1 MEILRDQHFAVLS
14 NYLEQEKM
22 TKALTSSQDII
33 DCIRKRNYESNNETK
48 LQRYTKRKF
57 NHIWI
62 EKLDHNM
69 ENNFSKTNFIRID
82 QLKTYYN
89 LKYDENYGIVSSI
102 TSDFKEYMIVR
113 DFQGNLPMLQYNKNY
128 QRLIKETIADP
139 KQEISLDNLKLKR
152 MRMDMFKESILQRLK
167 EGRGLDYTSILQNE
181 NGNSENV
188 DDSIV
193 ENQVKLVEESELDI
207 PLFCNNMCSN
217 CKAFPKYKDMLI
229 NGVKPNQ
236 TEINH
241 ELGLHKH
248 PKSRVYNKKLQS
260 KFGIQRSADQG
271 REELLNHYQFCH

>member
-1 MEILRDQHFAVLS
+1 
-14 NYLEQEKM
+14 M
-22 TKALTSSQDII
+22 TKALITSQDII

-69 ENNFSKTNFIRID
+69 ENIFSKTNFIRID

-89 LKYDENYGIVSSI
+89 LKYDQNYGIVSSI

-113 DFQGNLPMLQYNKNY
+113 DFQGNLPMLQFNKNY
-128 QRLIKETIADP
+128 QRIIKETIADP
-139 KQEISLDNLKLKR
+139 KQEISLNNLKLKR

-167 EGRGLDYTSILQNE
+167 EGRGLDYLSILQTENE
-181 NGNSENV
+181 HA
-188 DDSIV
+188 
-193 ENQVKLVEESELDI
+193 ENQVHLVEESEFNI
-207 PLFCNNMCSN
+207 PLFCNNTCSN
-217 CKAFPKYKDMLI
+217 CKAFPKYKEMLI

-248 PKSRVYNKKLQS
+248 PKSRIYNKKLQN
-260 KFGIQRSADQG
+260 KYGIQRSADQG
-271 REELLNHYQFCH
+271 REELLNHYNFCH